1 MNYSVHNKAMFIINN
16 FSFLFDTANA
26 DTFLPLGVL
35 LDSNEKCGG
44 SYTQPLRVCLVAQ
57 SYLILCCHMD
67 CSQPG
72 SSVHRIFQARILGA
86 GSHFLLQ
93 GIFSNLGLNLYLLHW
108 QVNFLP
114 LSHQGSPLKY

>member
-16 FSFLFDTANA
+16 FSFLFDTENA
-26 DTFLPLGVL
+26 DNFLPLGVL

-44 SYTQPLRVCLVAQ
+44 SSTQPLRVCSVAQ

-72 SSVHRIFQARILGA
+72 SSVHRILGA
-86 GSHFLLQ
+86 GCHFLLQ
-93 GIFSNLGLNLYLLHW
+93 GIFPNLGLNLYLLHW
-108 QVNFLP
+108 QVNFLTTEP
-114 LSHQGSPLKY
+114 SGKPFRILSSYK